1 MRENYYPAKESWKGE
16 GSKGTLVFFIMLARP
31 VLSLWD
37 PIIEPCTVDAS
48 CMAVGSFS
56 LPTLSDQTPVSSSF
70 LFVFLLCFDLVGDCC
85 CHKCTGS

>member
-1 MRENYYPAKESWKGE
+1 MREENYYPAKESWKGE
-16 GSKGTLVFFIMLARP
+16 GSSGTLVFFIMLARP

-70 LFVFLLCFDLVGDCC
+70 LFLALL
-85 CHKCTGS
+85 